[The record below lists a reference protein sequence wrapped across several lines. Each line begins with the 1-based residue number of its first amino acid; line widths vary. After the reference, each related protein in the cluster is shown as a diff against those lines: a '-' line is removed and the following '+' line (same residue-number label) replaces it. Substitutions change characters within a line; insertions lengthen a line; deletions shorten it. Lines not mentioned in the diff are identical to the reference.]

1 MCKKRLLYLKKIV
14 PIILFSLFCTLFPLH
29 AQEEARITVLPF
41 QSIEVSASVAMII
54 STLFETN
61 LVNTHAYSVLSQNER
76 DQVLAAQEASISD
89 CTDEAC
95 AVEIGKLLAAEQ
107 IIMGTVAALGSEYI
121 IKAKVIDVTTSKTIG
136 ADSISAAWGEEL
148 DIACQKLTLSLVAK
162 AVPGFKAAEAEP
174 EKEPEPEVSTEVEE
188 EQPEEDKEAVST
200 EVVSTETTAE
210 EKPEEVASA
219 KAEEERTPGEPAKA
233 EEAAAVEPEETASE
247 TPAQDEKPG
256 ETPPEKTEAEKTTSS
271 TIVVI
276 REPAAFNVPAFIT
289 MSSGIL
295 LMELGSFSNSLSF
308 DYKQQSV
315 DSWAD
320 YISASENIDE
330 LFGIYSNYHSS
341 YTIFGIT
348 SYAMWGAG
356 AAAISSSVFLFPQ
369 EAFNLSIGGKI
380 SFSAGLVFSMAGDC
394 MALLAGSQRIVNRGL
409 WDDYINAGE
418 NLDELYGTYQAG
430 HTAYSVEKVLSYS
443 LWGAG
448 GAGMVASFLIPGE
461 KKPIVTGF
469 LDKLLMT
476 AGMLLITGGN
486 VTKTMALNSRQIAE
500 ERWDS
505 YIQAGENLDTL
516 YGEYD
521 TAYRQYTLFTALSLI
536 LKASGGAAVIS
547 SVFIPFGAAT
557 APAVREERPTPF
569 SFQPTASG
577 FNIKLAINP

>member
-136 ADSISAAWGEEL
+136 ADSISAASVEEL

-256 ETPPEKTEAEKTTSS
+256 ETPAEKTEAEKTTSS

-330 LFGIYSNYHSS
+330 L
-341 YTIFGIT
+341 FGIT

-418 NLDELYGTYQAG
+418 NLDDLYGTYQAG

-476 AGMLLITGGN
+476 AS
-486 VTKTMALNSRQIAE
+486 KRFC
-500 ERWDS
+500 
-505 YIQAGENLDTL
+505 
-516 YGEYD
+516 
-521 TAYRQYTLFTALSLI
+521 TAPKVARCFE
-536 LKASGGAAVIS
+536 IS
-547 SVFIPFGAAT
+547 SISVSRVASEALAADAELT
-557 APAVREERPTPF
+557 STVPVAV
-569 SFQPTASG
+569 
-577 FNIKLAINP
+577 KLLP